1 MKFISILLSLLLIS
15 GMSFGQ
21 KNIRSD
27 FNKGIPILVSGVIFT
42 VGVSLTPLEYSG
54 GINSKVTPYY
64 LQTAQ
69 IAGLTTGITLTGAG
83 LITTLLNKKGR
94 RKGRKRRW

>member
-1 MKFISILLSLLLIS
+1 
-15 GMSFGQ
+15 MSFGQ
-21 KNIRSD
+21 KKVRSD

-42 VGVSLTPLEYSG
+42 VGVAVTPLEYSG

-69 IAGLTTGITLTGAG
+69 IAGITTGVTLTGAG
-83 LITTLLNKKGR
+83 LITTLLHKKGR
-94 RKGRKRRW
+94 HKKRGRRRW